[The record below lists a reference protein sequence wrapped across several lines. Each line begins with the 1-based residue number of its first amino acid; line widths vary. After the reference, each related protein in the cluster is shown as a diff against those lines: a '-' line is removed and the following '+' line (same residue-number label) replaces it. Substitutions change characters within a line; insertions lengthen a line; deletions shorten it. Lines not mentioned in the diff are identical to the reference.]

1 MVVVRI
7 ALLNRTEE
15 EAERIVA
22 KIWLALERDG
32 LPSPKLTVTSQS
44 HSLLIGLQFEQQ
56 THEELVRNELFPPK
70 ADKRPSP
77 QPEYAK

>member
-1 MVVVRI
+1 MQI
-7 ALLNRTEE
+7 TTGTEE

-22 KIWLALERDG
+22 EIWLALERDG

-70 ADKRPSP
+70 ADERSSPRP
-77 QPEYAK
+77 EHAK

>member
-1 MVVVRI
+1 MQI
-7 ALLNRTEE
+7 TTGTEE

-44 HSLLIGLQFEQQ
+44 PSLLIELKFGQQ

-70 ADKRPSP
+70 ADKRSSP
-77 QPEYAK
+77 EPEYAK